1 MSLSGSRSRL
11 SALTMELSGQWQQTR
26 STWRDA
32 KSLEFER
39 RYLEELFVRVDR
51 AIGVMEKLDEI
62 LAKVKKDCE

>member
-11 SALTMELSGQWQQTR
+11 SALTMELSGHWQQTKN
-26 STWRDA
+26 SWRDA

-51 AIGVMEKLDEI
+51 AIGVMEKLDEV